1 MQKNNQG
8 EPIVCEEDEIDLR
21 ELFLTLQKNKKIIIL
36 VTSVVTLLALAYAFA
51 KTPIYEARAM
61 LEIGNYKLDN
71 NNNNNKVQLDN
82 DYQLSKKL
90 NILFVDIHKNDKNV
104 KSKIVSITVPK
115 KSNVFLEIKAEG
127 ISNALAT
134 KSINEVVK
142 YVQASHQKILDDVK
156 KRREFEIENIDR
168 KIFNIKN
175 KETKL
180 LDEKIL
186 LEEKSVKEY
195 KHQLNKI
202 DENLKRIEK
211 LHPTLAALKLM
222 QRRNLS
228 EFILKL
234 NMQLLEMRDK
244 KENLNTNVIWDFKE
258 KRNLLKSMLL
268 PYNYKN
274 SEIVGEIMTNDYPVK
289 PKKKLIVVV
298 ALITGLILSI
308 FLVFF
313 LEFIKTLKKEDTNN
327 GNLQ

>member
-1 MQKNNQG
+1 MQKSNQC
-8 EPIVCEEDEIDLR
+8 EPVVCDEDEIDLR
-21 ELFLTLQKNKKIIIL
+21 EWFLTLKKNKKIIIL
-36 VTSVVTLLALAYAFA
+36 VTSVVTLLALVYAFA

-115 KSNVFLEIKAEG
+115 KSDVFLEIKAEG

-274 SEIVGEIMTNDYPVK
+274 SEIVGEIMTNDYPSK

-298 ALITGLILSI
+298 AFITGLILSI

-313 LEFIKTLKKEDTNN
+313 IEFLKGMKEEDTRDDK
-327 GNLQ
+327 

>member
-1 MQKNNQG
+1 LIEKYL
-8 EPIVCEEDEIDLR
+8 IL
-21 ELFLTLQKNKKIIIL
+21 KI
-36 VTSVVTLLALAYAFA
+36 
-51 KTPIYEARAM
+51 R
-61 LEIGNYKLDN
+61 D
-71 NNNNNKVQLDN
+71 
-82 DYQLSKKL
+82 
-90 NILFVDIHKNDKNV
+90 
-104 KSKIVSITVPK
+104 
-115 KSNVFLEIKAEG
+115 
-127 ISNALAT
+127 
-134 KSINEVVK
+134 
-142 YVQASHQKILDDVK
+142 
-156 KRREFEIENIDR
+156 
-168 KIFNIKN
+168 
-175 KETKL
+175 KL

-186 LEEKSVKEY
+186 LEEQSVKEY

-274 SEIVGEIMTNDYPVK
+274 SEIVGEIMTNDYPSK

-298 ALITGLILSI
+298 AFITGLILSI

-313 LEFIKTLKKEDTNN
+313 IEFLKGMKEEDTRDDK
-327 GNLQ
+327 